1 MNQTVATESVA
12 KNARG
17 FTPFLMSDDAS
28 METWESYHALVLAY
42 IDAELEI
49 KHFSDHRREL
59 RELLEQS
66 GFHAIAKLRK
76 QPVLTSYGDEE
87 FDELLYILAE
97 AGFGE
102 IALLADRAREQQLSN
117 LRSHKPRTPT
127 EAKRELI
134 AKLERLGQSPN
145 SNEAATALA
154 RAEELKVKYEIDS
167 SDPFDFDLEELYAP
181 IVPTTTNALTSAVE
195 NAWHRIRVLG
205 DRYYPLVE
213 DPEPSFQRL
222 CRRSEALLGL
232 ILSHP
237 IRQARHE
244 PIVVKRRP

>member
-154 RAEELKVKYEIDS
+154 RAEELKVKYGIDS
-167 SDPFDFDLEELYAP
+167 LELDPEELYAP
-181 IVPTTTNALTSAVE
+181 IVPTASHALTGAVE
-195 NAWHRIRVLG
+195 SAWHRIRVLG

-244 PIVVKRRP
+244 PIVVRRRP